1 MRPVYFPASLFTYHF
16 IFSPTCQALYISAR
30 HFFVWFTFNRLFC
43 FSLILPLSTLSSYLL
58 HSTRSSP
65 SQYFE
70 SSNAT
75 ETHRFTLQLSP
86 SGRSDS
92 SPLYFSRSWMSSTAH
107 SHTYWFVRTSES
119 HYGSKGFPANKIIS
133 GFSKYFPLSRKHEW
147 GVSCRQTNQKVIWC
161 VFTRIIPII
170 LHTSHCILLQE
181 CITIVIQN
189 ISCMSSLQS

>member
-16 IFSPTCQALYISAR
+16 IFSPTCQALYIPAR

-43 FSLILPLSTLSSYLL
+43 FSLIFPLSTLSSYLL

-92 SPLYFSRSWMSSTAH
+92 SPLYLWVRQLI
-107 SHTYWFVRTSES
+107 HTLIDLFA
-119 HYGSKGFPANKIIS
+119 PANLTTEARDFPQTKLSLVFRSIFPYLENTS
-133 GFSKYFPLSRKHEW
+133 GEFHAGKLIKKLFGVFSHELYQLFYTHRT
-147 GVSCRQTNQKVIWC
+147 VYCYKNA
-161 VFTRIIPII
+161 
-170 LHTSHCILLQE
+170 
-181 CITIVIQN
+181 
-189 ISCMSSLQS
+189 